1 MKDTIYLSVFGLN
14 LALINELKAIINIAL
29 QEKYEISWT
38 HIADSKLQLLL
49 INEDFIN
56 IPHIEQMDKKH
67 FQILRIKKSDTNT
80 TQQIINNTIYLPL
93 FDEKPLI
100 QWIQSYF
107 FNLLKSNNLSY
118 QLNNNSLSIQNQKFN
133 YDNLENI
140 FKDIFKKYRT
150 GLFLLQSESDD
161 IAILDFDRFQFYLK
175 PNLQI
180 ITTKNLNI
188 IPASINQI
196 LSIKKHAKGID
207 LKQGVWQ
214 FIWDYLD
221 QEIPNY
227 PLHYQIKRWPKI
239 SNRTDRIHLFKLSTV
254 FSSGSHISYAESS
267 LKIGHKYINFFLCV
281 SDLAGDLIPI
291 SENISPFK
299 LTQQNK
305 TKNNGLSGFFNS
317 LRKKLG
323 L

>member
-1 MKDTIYLSVFGLN
+1 MRI
-14 LALINELKAIINIAL
+14 
-29 QEKYEISWT
+29 
-38 HIADSKLQLLL
+38 LL
-49 INEDFIN
+49 IFLILNKWI
-56 IPHIEQMDKKH
+56 KKN
-67 FQILRIKKSDTNT
+67 QILRIKKSDTNT

-118 QLNNNSLSIQNQKFN
+118 QLNNNSLFIQNQKFN

-150 GLFLLQSESDD
+150 GLFLLQSESESESESDD

-196 LSIKKHAKGID
+196 LSIKKYAKGID

-227 PLHYQIKRWPKI
+227 PFHYQIKRWPKI
-239 SNRTDRIHLFKLSTV
+239 SNR
-254 FSSGSHISYAESS
+254 
-267 LKIGHKYINFFLCV
+267 
-281 SDLAGDLIPI
+281 
-291 SENISPFK
+291 
-299 LTQQNK
+299 
-305 TKNNGLSGFFNS
+305 
-317 LRKKLG
+317 
-323 L
+323 